1 MSRPAA
7 GAGARRGGRLAAW
20 LGLAALTASCQ
31 SPSARAD
38 ADLKPLVIRAGG
50 TYTGS
55 YRSTDSAVPC
65 IRVETTEPVVL
76 RGCTLTG
83 AGDLIRATAGG
94 ATLTVVNCRGYGLP
108 QSADQTRHGYFL
120 EVNSGRSVRVEHNY
134 FERTIGIGIYQ
145 WSGDGS
151 PAQTL
156 TVRYNSARNIDGRY
170 RDGGGTKAN
179 FLGLNALPG
188 LANIEI
194 AWNQVINEPNQSL
207 VEDNINLYNSGGT
220 RTSPAR
226 IHDNYIQGAYP
237 YPANGP
243 DFTGAGIT
251 LDGSGRA
258 ALSATAFVDGARNQV
273 VSACIGMT
281 IAAGHDNHFHDN
293 RIVSCGLLPDGTR
306 LPANY
311 AGAGLW
317 NAYQQPKDVFFNNDF
332 TNNTI
337 GFYFEGGTTPYPNRQ
352 DTRPEAC
359 SACSNTLHLP
369 NPITLQTEQA
379 EWTRWQLKL
388 RTHQLRVGPVPA
400 LPARKNTLLI
410 TGATYYPATGQFRPT
425 ASGLLVYNRLLY

>member
-1 MSRPAA
+1 MSRPAT
-7 GAGARRGGRLAAW
+7 GAGTLRRWRLAAW
-20 LGLAALTASCQ
+20 ISLAALTASCE
-31 SPSARAD
+31 PSAAGSD
-38 ADLKPLVIRAGG
+38 NSSKPLVIRAGG

-55 YRSTDSAVPC
+55 YRSTDSGVPC
-65 IRVETTEPVVL
+65 IRIETTEPVTL
-76 RGCTLTG
+76 RGCTLMG
-83 AGDLIRATAGG
+83 AGDLIRATRGG

-108 QSADQTRHGYFL
+108 QSTDQTRHGHFL

-134 FERTIGIGIYQ
+134 FEHTIGIGIYQ
-145 WSGDGS
+145 WSGDGT
-151 PAQTL
+151 PTQTL

-188 LANIEI
+188 VAHIKI

-237 YPANGP
+237 YPATGP
-243 DFTGAGIT
+243 DFTGSGIT

-258 ALSATAFVDGARNQV
+258 ALSATAYVDGARNQV
-273 VSACIGMT
+273 VSACIGMN

-293 RIVSCGLLPDGTR
+293 RLVTCGLLPDGTK
-306 LPANY
+306 LAANY

-317 NAYQQPKDVFFNNDF
+317 NAYRQPKDVFFNNDF

-337 GFYFEGGTTPYPNRQ
+337 GFYFAGGTTPYPNRQ

-359 SACSNTLHLP
+359 SACSSTLHLP

-388 RTHQLRVGPVPA
+388 RTHGLRTGPFPA
-400 LPARKNTLLI
+400 LPARKNVLI
-410 TGATYYPATGQFRPT
+410 TAGATSHPTTGQFAPA
-425 ASGLLVYNRLLY
+425 ASGLINYNILFD

>member
-1 MSRPAA
+1 MSRQAT
-7 GAGARRGGRLAAW
+7 GTGTLGGWRLAAW
-20 LGLAALTASCQ
+20 VGLAALTTRCQ
-31 SPSARAD
+31 SSSAGTD
-38 ADLKPLVIRAGG
+38 EGLKPLVIHAGG

-65 IRVETTEPVVL
+65 IRIETKEPVIL
-76 RGCTLTG
+76 RGCTLMG
-83 AGDLIRATAGG
+83 AGDLIQATSGG
-94 ATLTVVNCRGYGLP
+94 ATLTVVNCRGYGLR
-108 QSADQTRHGYFL
+108 QSTDQTRHGFFL

-134 FERTIGIGIYQ
+134 FEHTIGIGIYQ
-145 WSGDGS
+145 WSGDGT

-188 LANIEI
+188 LANVEI
-194 AWNQVINEPNQSL
+194 AWNQIINEPNQSL
-207 VEDNINLYNSGGT
+207 VEDNINFYNSGGT

-237 YPANGP
+237 YPANAP
-243 DFTGAGIT
+243 DFTGSGIT

-258 ALSATAFVDGARNQV
+258 ALSATAHVDGAHNQI
-273 VSACIGMT
+273 VSACIGLN
-281 IAAGHDNHFHDN
+281 IAAGHDNHFHHN
-293 RIVSCGLLPDGTR
+293 RLVTCGLLPDGTK
-306 LPANY
+306 LVANY

-317 NAYQQPKDVFFNNDF
+317 NAYHQPKNVFFNNDF

-359 SACSNTLHLP
+359 SACFNTMHLP
-369 NPITLQTEQA
+369 NPITLQTERA

-388 RTHQLRVGPVPA
+388 RMHRQRVGPRPA
-400 LPARKNTLLI
+400 LPARRNTPL
-410 TGATYYPATGQFRPT
+410 ATFATPEPPRH
-425 ASGLLVYNRLLY
+425 